1 MVEENE
7 NEWDESSISDNN
19 TNEANTVG
27 NAQNQDL
34 ILVQDGEVVECKS
47 VSETSPRKLSID
59 ENDSKQCET
68 TTKNVSP
75 ILTLEE
81 FRRQQ
86 LKKQLNKQRESMEQ
100 VMDQLE
106 KLKQK
111 EIDALKDEDSKKPKL
126 TFEMVKQL
134 RTSYMISTDLK
145 SKFDKLDGDFVVKF
159 LELQTKVGN
168 KLDIL
173 EFETNLEW
181 LNEKIEKLSKN
192 VGQNVITQRKRSTS
206 KLIKDLPEHR
216 NSVMIPGQSMSDT
229 AIRTLVDRNIAEVMK
244 TIDITNASLNSLKE
258 EYAKQS
264 GDIKLIISNLGSLV
278 KAEQLKMVHKQVILL
293 NDRVDGIV
301 GAPPSMSMKPFY
313 SSPEPEKAQTPTVN
327 RIIINNNSEKL
338 ETEKQFRDV
347 ERTIKTLRNDTFKH
361 FDYTEDSFVQY
372 KNAISKILERQD
384 QSLLSL
390 LTRITSIEIRV
401 DSLELDD
408 KNFGLSRSVKPDYN
422 NPKNSKQQKGEILE
436 ALTIAQKLVEDF
448 QTMRKEIY
456 TKIYEISEGE
466 LKNKADLD
474 LVKELEASL
483 KNGLQKLETNQS
495 KSKNEFLQNIKN
507 LSERVSK
514 QSFLNRAA
522 SPNPEID
529 SSAIL
534 SKRYDNGSKW
544 ANCDKQ
550 LGQLDHVKFDTIHWN
565 KMPRRGKKS
574 RMLHMGNG
582 YSKLLQSLEISGDDS
597 FKQTDTNDEASSDQN
612 LKTAR

>member
-100 VMDQLE
+100 VMHQLE

-181 LNEKIEKLSKN
+181 LNERIEKLSKN

>member
-100 VMDQLE
+100 VMHQLE

-244 TIDITNASLNSLKE
+244 TIDITNASLDSLKE

>member
-1 MVEENE
+1 M
-7 NEWDESSISDNN
+7 
-19 TNEANTVG
+19 
-27 NAQNQDL
+27 
-34 ILVQDGEVVECKS
+34 
-47 VSETSPRKLSID
+47 
-59 ENDSKQCET
+59 
-68 TTKNVSP
+68 
-75 ILTLEE
+75 
-81 FRRQQ
+81 
-86 LKKQLNKQRESMEQ
+86 
-100 VMDQLE
+100 
-106 KLKQK
+106 
-111 EIDALKDEDSKKPKL
+111 
-126 TFEMVKQL
+126 
-134 RTSYMISTDLK
+134 
-145 SKFDKLDGDFVVKF
+145 
-159 LELQTKVGN
+159 
-168 KLDIL
+168 
-173 EFETNLEW
+173 
-181 LNEKIEKLSKN
+181 NEKIEKLSKN

-534 SKRYDNGSKW
+534 SKRYDNGSK
-544 ANCDKQ
+544 
-550 LGQLDHVKFDTIHWN
+550 
-565 KMPRRGKKS
+565 
-574 RMLHMGNG
+574 
-582 YSKLLQSLEISGDDS
+582 
-597 FKQTDTNDEASSDQN
+597 
-612 LKTAR
+612 

>member
-244 TIDITNASLNSLKE
+244 TIDITNASLDSLKE